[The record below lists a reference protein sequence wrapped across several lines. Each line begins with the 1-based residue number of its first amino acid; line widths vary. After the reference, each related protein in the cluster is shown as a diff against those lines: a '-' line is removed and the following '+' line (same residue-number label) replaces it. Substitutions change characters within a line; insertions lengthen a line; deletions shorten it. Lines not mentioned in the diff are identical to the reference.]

1 VDRIELAE
9 RRYADIVGDELS
21 ATAPGE
27 RYWRMPVSKIL
38 AWVNEYVLPAI
49 DEVYRRPKFLDHAT
63 WPQRLLVPGA
73 GGPHRA
79 AVERVDQALV
89 AEARLLHRLAR
100 NKLVARAME
109 NGTRTHRGLCSDA
122 VTISAEEDAAT
133 PNRVPQEPLLLDYV
147 AGIQAMSQRNWTDL
161 VCSDDYFVPTGGMM
175 RTTPLPEGVT
185 EGVFVVSL
193 SSSLFHVGDSITR
206 CMLQRIGAMLS
217 FLAEFRQIVYKAL
230 RKAERAYKSQTE
242 AEHAAHHELGQSCA
256 DLQRICFTGSDA
268 RLRDA
273 CITLVQVYATFHPA
287 PELDW
292 LGVSDWAIQRSQGI
306 LEHNIRSARDLET
319 VERIAAA
326 LGDLRHLYR
335 EMTPAQSDLEAAI
348 ATGRLV
354 LIRRGPEVYWE
365 ARRIDCDWHRHRK
378 PWEMLWQLAANA
390 RMASPVNDID
400 LYQRHVSPSTMY
412 NRWERLQSLLPA
424 SLRRYVF
431 PGNQRAT
438 YRLQLPIHEIH
449 LFDSGNAGP

>member
-1 VDRIELAE
+1 MDRIELAE

-185 EGVFVVSL
+185 EGVL
-193 SSSLFHVGDSITR
+193 SCPSR
-206 CMLQRIGAMLS
+206 RP
-217 FLAEFRQIVYKAL
+217 
-230 RKAERAYKSQTE
+230 
-242 AEHAAHHELGQSCA
+242 
-256 DLQRICFTGSDA
+256 CFMWGIPS
-268 RLRDA
+268 RDA
-273 CITLVQVYATFHPA
+273 CCSVLVRCSAFWPNSGRSFTRPFEKRNEHTSHRRQPNMPRTTNWAKVAPICSGYALPD
-287 PELDW
+287 P
-292 LGVSDWAIQRSQGI
+292 
-306 LEHNIRSARDLET
+306 
-319 VERIAAA
+319 
-326 LGDLRHLYR
+326 
-335 EMTPAQSDLEAAI
+335 M
-348 ATGRLV
+348 
-354 LIRRGPEVYWE
+354 
-365 ARRIDCDWHRHRK
+365 
-378 PWEMLWQLAANA
+378 
-390 RMASPVNDID
+390 
-400 LYQRHVSPSTMY
+400 
-412 NRWERLQSLLPA
+412 PA
-424 SLRRYVF
+424 SET
-431 PGNQRAT
+431 RA
-438 YRLQLPIHEIH
+438 
-449 LFDSGNAGP
+449 